1 MQIGFVGLGQL
12 GRLLARSLLR
22 AGFTVTVHDVDER
35 AAFTL
40 TNLGAIW
47 APTLADTARDADVVM
62 TCLPS
67 PAIVA
72 EVMTAEGG
80 LLEGLRPG
88 ATWIDSS
95 TNDADELRRVAA
107 IAAEAGVSCLEAPVT
122 GGVHLAAA
130 GAITVLAGGD
140 AALVAAHRPLLE
152 AIGRPVIHIGP
163 LGSASEIK
171 VITNMLAL
179 THLVAL
185 GEGLMLA
192 RRAGI
197 DLRTAF
203 DVIRASS
210 GNSFVHETES
220 QVILNGSYDIGF
232 TMDLACKDLGLAAR
246 LGEEHGVPLHL
257 TALVE
262 RIFEQA
268 RERYG
273 GDAWSP
279 MVVKLLEDALGTPL
293 RAPGFPSRI
302 Q

>member
-47 APTLADTARDADVVM
+47 APTLADTARGADVVM

-72 EVMTAEGG
+72 EVMTAEDG

-246 LGEEHGVPLHL
+246 LGEEHGVPLQL
-257 TALVE
+257 AALVE

-279 MVVKLLEDALGTPL
+279 LVVKLLEDALGTPL

-302 Q
+302 E

>member
-1 MQIGFVGLGQL
+1 MRIGFVGLGQL

-22 AGFTVTVHDVDER
+22 AGFNVTVHDVDER

-47 APTLADTARDADVVM
+47 APTLADTARNADVVM

-80 LLEGLRPG
+80 LLQGLRRG

-246 LGEEHGVPLHL
+246 LGEEHGVPLEL
-257 TALVE
+257 AALVE

-279 MVVKLLEDALGTPL
+279 MVVKLLEDALDTPL

-302 Q
+302 E